1 MMIIGGL
8 QPNASKT
15 DCDVPVIGGQHNM
28 FLGQENMDYMDA
40 GTASWWH
47 APYDNVTGYR
57 VPDQIREVIGGE
69 YVSRPVNYWCTILTS
84 AAPMA
89 TPLSRPLRVL
99 GQLKIFRDCLHDGTR
114 PSPDL

>member
-8 QPNASKT
+8 QPNASKL

-47 APYDNVTGYR
+47 APFDNVTGYR
-57 VPDQIREVIGGE
+57 VPDQIRQIIGGE
-69 YVSRPVNYWCTILTS
+69 YVSRPINY
-84 AAPMA
+84 
-89 TPLSRPLRVL
+89 
-99 GQLKIFRDCLHDGTR
+99 
-114 PSPDL
+114 